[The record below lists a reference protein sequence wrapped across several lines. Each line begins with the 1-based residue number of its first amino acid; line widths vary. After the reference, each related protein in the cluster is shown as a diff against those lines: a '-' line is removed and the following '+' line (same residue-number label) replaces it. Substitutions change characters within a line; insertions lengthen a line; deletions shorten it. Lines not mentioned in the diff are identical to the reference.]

1 MAGVKAFG
9 ADQQHP
15 RCTKPI
21 PPDAE
26 MHKRRHLI
34 ENCFC
39 KLKVFKRSAMG
50 ARHTNQSFEA
60 MIYIAAAIIISR

>member
-9 ADQQHP
+9 ADQQHS

-39 KLKVFKRSAMG
+39 KLKELKRRDMG
-50 ARHTNQSFEA
+50 ARHANQSFEA
-60 MIYIAAAIIISR
+60 MIHIAAAIIISR